1 MPRSD
6 TAVLLDK
13 LKDDAAA
20 HLAKTTSRLPAKERE
35 AFEALFNEKIL
46 LGKQQHPPAG
56 PRKLTAAD
64 LRVTPV
70 DFKYDDN
77 TAGYKFIGRA
87 KCALDGLSG
96 ACHHHICV
104 QAKGDGLSYLEYDT
118 IIHYKRRITA
128 AKTSRM
134 KDALRKQRD
143 IQLLKDQEAG
153 TEWREKTI
161 KKLGLGNFGPG
172 STTLDAVPVL
182 QENSS
187 PDNAVEQVGRA
198 LSALRMGA
206 LPYVK
211 REFANIVQARIT
223 AGHGGSGGTL
233 AYHWRNPARFVEF
246 FATVQMTH
254 MDAAIMNVRDIL
266 ELNAKLPYE
275 VEYCLRGLIGQCREL
290 TTHVAPDRK
299 SVLGYT
305 LAEALH
311 DVKEMIQHRTAT
323 QEGATTDGA
332 ETCKSGTS
340 EVLTSDG
347 EDPNESDCDET
358 TDGRSGVMPKNDLYH
373 ILVKCK
379 TVEDS
384 YRKEMMRAASRSVAD
399 QVVPDEMLKQIKEAG
414 LVDSPLPLISAI
426 RFHFDCEHAKKLAA
440 IHRMLDMAER
450 KKSIAQIQKTV
461 VERILSITCNNPHQ
475 YLKVWKDI
483 SVVEDQLSQLE
494 NEKRYSAEH
503 DAVRIALDQ
512 AKVTL
517 SSLVIETGKSPEEG
531 EGKFKK
537 LNTDQMWELHSL
549 EETVPSPSPEIDFLF
564 LQTPEQHG
572 LRFVHSQ
579 YTIVDFLCERRLEGW
594 CLPGAIVRL
603 MTIVRWVCS
612 RNPLRAKSIFR
623 QLSILVDGELL
634 GNSTVPAEWAEPL
647 RTIGEAL
654 LHAYG
659 YLTMECTHVYG
670 RSDVEQ
676 VVFTL
681 LWRLVF
687 DALIAMSR
695 ADATRSSANTSEFV
709 EHNLRTTET
718 AARTWFLKISE
729 MFRHIIEK
737 DEMRCVTPE
746 LCTTSTS
753 KDTCGDLVRQSWR
766 ASIAQDDAGKR
777 YLERHRFTILESTNG
792 AKAPFLA
799 HDDILLQVLEE
810 QSPNPLEASRILRY
824 LACRLQIDSLS
835 VQATSGNKASL
846 GVNHSTLDI
855 LWLAFLRA
863 ETLLRRTPDASY
875 FVPKRRVLI
884 REHWEGRTVMSNA
897 SSMCFN
903 MHNHCNIS
911 ELCDPASRGKAVGFF
926 EGYRLGFRGRRDI
939 DVLLESMEL
948 YESQHGPPSK
958 VAKWNELIQTLADSG
973 YRCTPETAKVFRRVT
988 RCIWEQLGDAR
999 DVARQCS
1006 EAPLPPDDDSL
1017 DTSDAEYDE
1026 TDENSIDVKEFRL
1039 NIKVSTPIPSEKQ
1052 SVPNVETTASTAYP
1066 KVHLKRETESV
1077 KEYASRSISPGKKDR
1092 ITQGPA
1098 ISDSIAKQVTWHPD
1112 AECRVRGRD
1121 TNAAQKL
1128 RDRSV
1133 TSHPRIQHDSSGE
1146 SPASLPSTLDDV
1158 PFILSDDLQDKMV
1171 AVKESLNRTRTSL
1184 APGTE
1189 LRAFLAATTDGTATL
1204 TSMEQQLERYEATC
1218 DELIQAMG

>member
-1 MPRSD
+1 MSRSD
-6 TAVLLDK
+6 TGVLLDK

-35 AFEALFNEKIL
+35 AFETLFNEKVL
-46 LGKQQHPPAG
+46 LGKQQHQPAG

-64 LRVTPV
+64 LRVTSV

-87 KCALDGLSG
+87 KCALDGVSG

-161 KKLGLGNFGPG
+161 KKLGLGKVGPG
-172 STTLDAVPVL
+172 STTLDAVPML

-211 REFANIVQARIT
+211 REFANVVQARIT
-223 AGHGGSGGTL
+223 AGHGGNAGTL

-254 MDAAIMNVRDIL
+254 IDAAIMNIRDIL

-299 SVLGYT
+299 TVPGYT

-332 ETCKSGTS
+332 ETCNSGTS

-347 EDPNESDCDET
+347 EDPNESDCGET
-358 TDGRSGVMPKNDLYH
+358 TDGRSGVLPKNDLYH

-379 TVEDS
+379 TVEES

-426 RFHFDCEHAKKLAA
+426 RSHFDCEHAKKLAA

-450 KKSIAQIQKTV
+450 KKSIAQIRKTV
-461 VERILSITCNNPHQ
+461 VERILSITCNAPHQ

-483 SVVEDQLSQLE
+483 SGVEDQLSQLE

-517 SSLVIETGKSPEEG
+517 SSLVIETGKRPEEG

-537 LNTDQMWELHSL
+537 LNTDQMWDLHSL
-549 EETVPSPSPEIDFLF
+549 EETVPSPSLKIDFLF
-564 LQTPEQHG
+564 LQAPEKHG
-572 LRFVHSQ
+572 LRFAHPQ

-634 GNSTVPAEWAEPL
+634 ENSTVPTEWAEPL

-676 VVFTL
+676 LVFTL

-687 DALIAMSR
+687 DALIATSR
-695 ADATRSSANTSEFV
+695 ADATSNSANASEFV
-709 EHNLRTTET
+709 EHNLRTTDT

-729 MFRHIIEK
+729 MFGHIIEK

-746 LCTTSTS
+746 LCTVSR
-753 KDTCGDLVRQSWR
+753 DTCGDLVRQSWR
-766 ASIAQDDAGKR
+766 APVAEDDAGRR
-777 YLERHRFTILESTNG
+777 YLERHRFTILESTDG
-792 AKAPFLA
+792 AKAPLLA

-810 QSPNPLEASRILRY
+810 QSPSPLEASRILRY
-824 LACRLQIDSLS
+824 LACRLRIDSIS

-846 GVNHSTLDI
+846 RTSHSTLNI

-875 FVPKRRVLI
+875 FVPKRTVLI

-897 SSMCFN
+897 SSMCFS
-903 MHNHCNIS
+903 MHNHCNIL

-948 YESQHGPPSK
+948 YELEHGPHGK
-958 VAKWNELIQTLADSG
+958 MAKWNELIQTLADSG

-988 RCIWEQLGDAR
+988 RCIWDQLGDAL
-999 DVARQCS
+999 DVGRQCS
-1006 EAPLPPDDDSL
+1006 EAPLPPDDDSS
-1017 DTSDAEYDE
+1017 DTSDSEYDE
-1026 TDENSIDVKEFRL
+1026 TDGNSIDIEEFRF

-1052 SVPNVETTASTAYP
+1052 PVPIVEP
-1066 KVHLKRETESV
+1066 KVSAAISKVRQKRETESV
-1077 KEYASRSISPGKKDR
+1077 KEYAPRSVLPGKRDR
-1092 ITQGPA
+1092 TTQGPA
-1098 ISDSIAKQVTWHPD
+1098 ISDSITKQVTWHSGVD
-1112 AECRVRGRD
+1112 CRVRGRD
-1121 TNAAQKL
+1121 SNTAQKL

-1133 TSHPRIQHDSSGE
+1133 TPHPRFQHDDSRE
-1146 SPASLPSTLDDV
+1146 SPASLSSTLDDV
-1158 PFILSDDLQDKMV
+1158 PFILSHNLHDKMV
-1171 AVKESLNRTRTSL
+1171 TLKESLNRTRTSL

-1204 TSMEQQLERYEATC
+1204 ASMEQQLERYEATC
-1218 DELIQAMG
+1218 DELTKAMG